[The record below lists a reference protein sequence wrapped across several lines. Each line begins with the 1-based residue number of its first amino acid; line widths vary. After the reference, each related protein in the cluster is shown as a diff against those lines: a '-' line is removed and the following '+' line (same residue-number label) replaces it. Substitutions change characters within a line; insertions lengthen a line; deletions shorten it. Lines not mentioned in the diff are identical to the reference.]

1 MEDRMRAQL
10 YVCSLL
16 CTAALG
22 SGCSDERVYVGDGT
36 LYQVAMT
43 ADTTAALANDE
54 GGIYIVET
62 RALLPIKNPT
72 NTEMAELRSGVSQY
86 KGLPFDRL
94 PWVSRE
100 DLALQLDFT
109 LSNLDT
115 KAHDVDVIVNGINEF
130 HEYVPGVIE
139 IEDEAPMALHS
150 QWERRYHVGGKERL
164 AVTVREEEF
173 DEVAVDLATVVNGA
187 PNSDE
192 VVYFENKSSSD
203 PRSMKYIPAVIPG
216 LAGLRLGL
224 RNNAAVPMLLEASIR
239 VRDVGEK
246 LADKGDPT
254 MQIMP
259 VEFMSV
265 AAEN

>member
-1 MEDRMRAQL
+1 MRARL
-10 YVCSLL
+10 YVLALL
-16 CTAALG
+16 SIA
-22 SGCSDERVYVGDGT
+22 GCSDARVYVGDGS

-43 ADTTAALANDE
+43 ADTMAALETED
-54 GGIYIVET
+54 GGIFIVET

-72 NTEMAELRSGVSQY
+72 NAEMAELRSGVSRY
-86 KGLPFDRL
+86 KGLPFNRM
-94 PWVSRE
+94 PWIARE

-115 KAHDVDVIVNGINEF
+115 TAHDIDVIVNGINEF
-130 HEYVPGVIE
+130 NEYVPGVLE
-139 IEDEAPMALHS
+139 AEDEPPVALHS
-150 QWERRYHVGGKERL
+150 QWERRYRVPGKGRL

-192 VVYFENKSSSD
+192 VVYFENKSGSD

-224 RNNAAVPMLLEASIR
+224 RSTAAVPMLLEASIR

-246 LADKGDPT
+246 LADKGEPT

-259 VEFMSV
+259 MEFMSV

>member
-1 MEDRMRAQL
+1 MEVRMRAQL
-10 YVCSLL
+10 YVYSLL
-16 CTAALG
+16 CIATLA
-22 SGCSDERVYVGDGT
+22 SGCSEPRVYVGDGS

-43 ADTTAALANDE
+43 ADTMAALANDN
-54 GGIYIVET
+54 GGIFIVET

-72 NTEMAELRSGVSQY
+72 NTEMAELRSGVSRY
-86 KGLPFDRL
+86 KGLPFTRL
-94 PWVSRE
+94 PWIARE

-139 IEDEAPMALHS
+139 VEDEAPVALHS
-150 QWERRYHVGGKERL
+150 QWERRYRVPAKERL

-192 VVYFENKSSSD
+192 VVYFENKSSTD

-224 RNNAAVPMLLEASIR
+224 RSSAAEPMLLEASIR
-239 VRDVGEK
+239 VRDVGGK
-246 LADKGDPT
+246 LADKGEPT

-259 VEFMSV
+259 MEFRSV
-265 AAEN
+265 APEN